1 MKIFSNFDTSLDS
14 DIFLKKIKKYWDWN
28 VLLVKRHPLFLY
40 KAFMNA
46 IFALFLFFWI
56 ISVIYFQYLNNIE
69 FFYIFLILHLLGIW
83 FWIIIL
89 LKKIISHLRW
99 YKEFI
104 KRKEDLEDIDL
115 SQFWS
120 FLIYSILLFF
130 YQLIVSIWNILT
142 LFFISNEWTISIWWG
157 IVMFVLNFLFL
168 TLILKILKRFID
180 FEMDFIIVTKDEIE
194 SFNQTW
200 IFKRDIV
207 SLDIGKIRSISTQK
221 DWFFKSLFN
230 IWSLKILSEWDS
242 DHKWEIQFNYI
253 HRLWTLKKSLL
264 ELIKD
269 WKKDNNINYDID
281 N

>member
-14 DIFLKKIKKYWDWN
+14 DILLKKIKKYWDWN